1 MVAVRLSKKEIEK
14 IKEHVEKHPMTLAL
28 VRTEHAPLELDPMLR
43 SIGKTCNLS
52 HLRTYSS
59 STSDFGIAEL
69 NSNGKMLI
77 VLFVGGGC
85 TELLSVSETD
95 EAAVKD
101 IEDNIHSSNFLS
113 EIIRMGL

>member
-1 MVAVRLSKKEIEK
+1 MVAVRLSKKELEK

-28 VRTEHAPLELDPMLR
+28 VRTEHAPVELDQMLR
-43 SIGKTCNLS
+43 SIGKACSLS

-69 NSNGKMLI
+69 NSKGKMLI
-77 VLFVGGGC
+77 VLFVGGEC

-95 EAAVKD
+95 QAAVKD
-101 IEDNIHSSNFLS
+101 LEDNIHSSNFQS

>member
-1 MVAVRLSKKEIEK
+1 MVAAKLSKKELEQ

-28 VRTEHAPLELDPMLR
+28 VRTEHAPIELDSMLR
-43 SIGKTCNLS
+43 SIGKACNMT

-69 NSNGKMLI
+69 NSKGKMLI
-77 VLFVGGGC
+77 VLFVGAGR

-95 EAAVKD
+95 ETAVKD
-101 IEDNIHSSNFLS
+101 LEDNIHSSNFQS

>member
-1 MVAVRLSKKEIEK
+1 MIAVRLGKQELQK
-14 IKEHVEKHPMTLAL
+14 IKEHVVNHPMTLAL
-28 VRTEHAPLELDPMLR
+28 VRTEHAPVELDSMLR
-43 SIGKTCNLS
+43 SIGKACNLS

-69 NSNGKMLI
+69 NSKGKMLI
-77 VLFVGGGC
+77 VLFVGGGR

-95 EAAVKD
+95 EMAIRD
-101 IEDNIHSSNFLS
+101 LEDNIHSSNFLS

>member
-1 MVAVRLSKKEIEK
+1 MVAVRLGKKELED
-14 IKEHVEKHPMTLAL
+14 IKVHVEKHPMTLAL
-28 VRTEHAPLELDPMLR
+28 VRTEHAPIELDAMLR
-43 SIGKTCNLS
+43 SIAKACGLS

-59 STSDFGIAEL
+59 STSDFGMAEL
-69 NSNGKMLI
+69 NSKGKMLI
-77 VLFVGGGC
+77 VLFVGGGR

-101 IEDNIHSSNFLS
+101 LEDNIHSSNFLS

>member
-1 MVAVRLSKKEIEK
+1 MNKKEVEM
-14 IKEHVEKHPMTLAL
+14 IKRHVTEHPMTLAL
-28 VRTEHAPLELDPMLR
+28 VRTEHAPVELGPMLR
-43 SIGKTCNLS
+43 SVGKACGLT

-69 NSNGKMLI
+69 NSKGKMLI
-77 VLFVGGGC
+77 VLFVGGGR

-95 EAAVKD
+95 EIAIKD
-101 IEDNIHSSNFLS
+101 LEDSIHSSNFLS

>member
-1 MVAVRLSKKEIEK
+1 MAAVRLSKKELEK
-14 IKEHVEKHPMTLAL
+14 IKEHVETHSMTLAL
-28 VRTEHAPLELDPMLR
+28 VRTEHAPIELDSMLR
-43 SIGKTCNLS
+43 SIGKACGLS
-52 HLRTYSS
+52 HLRTYCS

-69 NSNGKMLI
+69 NSKGKMLI

-95 EAAVKD
+95 ETAVRD
-101 IEDNIHSSNFLS
+101 LEENIHSSNFLS